1 MCFPSV
7 PVYVTAASTVGAPL
21 GARAELH
28 GYEKSES
35 HRGQKVWLLC
45 DRTAVVR
52 MLVRPHR
59 GTGNANHI
67 LQSQIVWI
75 YFTGE
80 LLFVRAIEQCTD
92 LYKCLY
98 LRF

>member
-1 MCFPSV
+1 MRFPSV

-45 DRTAVVR
+45 VCTAVVR

-92 LYKCLY
+92 L
-98 LRF
+98 